1 MLTAHKRRPLPW
13 RQGSAGETCA
23 SLRRHSAER
32 LCILFLI
39 SVVSVQVLPGSD
51 DIPRWDFWRDFPIRI
66 IYPSMDTV
74 NRTIKKC
81 YSIRTEGTRSRMVI
95 PKVQLRTGV
104 MEERYKMK

>member
-1 MLTAHKRRPLPW
+1 MSCQA
-13 RQGSAGETCA
+13 A
-23 SLRRHSAER
+23 
-32 LCILFLI
+32 
-39 SVVSVQVLPGSD
+39 D

-74 NRTIKKC
+74 KRTIKKC